1 MSKFAF
7 LIFFAFGPIY
17 WLPNLSSAILSK
29 FKFLCF
35 ALIVFTLIYNWMFN
49 SKNRIYIRNIGFLV
63 LTILIMF
70 ISLFF
75 NQEGFSH
82 YTVLSNYLVP
92 LFIIMTMPFI
102 TSKTYDDLMWGVSNS
117 TKVFALMAALIPLG
131 MLIPSMVWINPI
143 YDDPTLNLN
152 QVQTGF
158 GGGRTGWSIG
168 ASFILAASLANIM
181 FKKNLVSRVVEIGC
195 FIIIASSIFIP
206 SGRGGIFAILFML
219 ITFIILRSW
228 IYKKIPFFSILLL
241 VFSGVLLFNF
251 AEFFRLDSLLRGDIS
266 EASNGRIEGNVI
278 AIDMILRNP
287 LLGVGIEKSDLTKFG
302 LDYPEAHNVFLNFT
316 MKFGLI
322 AFFLV
327 LTFFAF
333 VVKDLFSKTKV
344 LYNNY
349 CFITFIFFNAL
360 IFVFSF
366 TEPNIVFGNFFN
378 TLIYW
383 FVLGAF
389 YINYINSKK
398 VAKS

>member
-7 LIFFAFGPIY
+7 LMFFALGPIY
-17 WLPNLSSAILSK
+17 WLPNLSPGILVK
-29 FKFLCF
+29 IKFLF
-35 ALIVFTLIYNWMFN
+35 FSLLVFTLFRDWVIN
-49 SKNRIYIRNIGFLV
+49 SKNRIYIRNIVFLV
-63 LTILIMF
+63 LTVLIMF

-75 NQEGFSH
+75 NQESYGH
-82 YTVLSNYLVP
+82 YFVLSNYLVP

-102 TSKTYDDLMWGVSNS
+102 TNKSYENLIWGVSNS
-117 TKVFALMAALIPLG
+117 TKFFAVIAALIPLG

-143 YDDPTLNLN
+143 HDDPTLNLN
-152 QVQTGF
+152 QVKTGF

-181 FKKNLVSRVVEIGC
+181 FKKNLVSRLVEIAC

-219 ITFIILRSW
+219 ITFIILRSL
-228 IYKKIPFFSILLL
+228 IYKKIPLFSILLL
-241 VFSGVLLFNF
+241 VFSGILLFNF

-302 LDYPEAHNVFLNFT
+302 LGYPEAHNVFLNFT

-333 VVKDLFSKTKV
+333 VVKDLFGKTKV

-389 YINYINSKK
+389 YINYINSNK
-398 VAKS
+398 VANS